1 MNTDRSALP
10 KYQQLAELLLREIA
24 AGRLRVGDRL
34 PPERAMA
41 DDLGVAVGTLR
52 KALAS
57 LTDKGVIARHHGSG
71 NYIKNS
77 GQLSGIYSFFRLERI
92 DGGGLPRARVLTAE
106 RMKKPHGLP
115 TFGAHDEA
123 IRIRRLRLLDDVIV
137 AAEEIWLDGDYAEHL
152 EPEDLSESLYL
163 YYREHLGLW
172 IVGVEDRIGVG
183 EVPDWAVAIGLAE
196 SAACGLVERVSLAQN
211 GTRAEVSH
219 TWFNPDRA
227 RYVSRSG

>member
-10 KYQQLAELLLREIA
+10 KYQQLVELLLREIA

-34 PPERAMA
+34 PPERTMA

-57 LTDKGVIARHHGSG
+57 LTEKGVIARLHGSG
-71 NYIKNS
+71 NYIKDS
-77 GQLSGIYSFFRLERI
+77 GQSSGIYSFFRLERM

-106 RMKKPHGLP
+106 RLEKPHGLP

-123 IRIRRLRLLDDVIV
+123 FRIRRLRLLDDVTV
-137 AAEEIWLDGDYAEHL
+137 AAEEIWLDASYAEHL
-152 EPEDLSESLYL
+152 VPDDLSESLYL

-172 IVGVEDRIGVG
+172 IVSVEDRIGVG
-183 EVPDWAVAIGLAE
+183 AVPDWAAPIGVAAN
-196 SAACGLVERVSLAQN
+196 AACGLVERVSFAQD
-211 GTRAEVSH
+211 GTRAEVSR